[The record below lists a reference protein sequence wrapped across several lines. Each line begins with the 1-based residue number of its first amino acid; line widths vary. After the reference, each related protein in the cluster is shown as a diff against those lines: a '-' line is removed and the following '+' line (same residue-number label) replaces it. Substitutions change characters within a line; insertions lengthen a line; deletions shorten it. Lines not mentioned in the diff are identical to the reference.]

1 MVHLSQS
8 QNEMSQR
15 ERRKERDNKE
25 GNIFRHFVGERRERP
40 RDTSVRI
47 EKGEGGDGGD
57 SGMRD
62 PRARVSSFRMH
73 FDDNISDLA
82 LDGEDHEGRNGVHI
96 QPTGER
102 EVKNGRRVG
111 DKNRHI
117 GEVEAETRW
126 WRRGSRERSYY
137 TPAERQ
143 VVEEWITA
151 CEGARC
157 KGFVKR
163 VRERGESNE
172 RFESAGE
179 DEGEKREKGEV
190 NLRDGERGRNW
201 WPEWG
206 ASWEAYRFM
215 S

>member
-1 MVHLSQS
+1 
-8 QNEMSQR
+8 MSQR

-25 GNIFRHFVGERRERP
+25 GNIFRHFVGERRGMP

-47 EKGEGGDGGD
+47 EQLERGDGGD
-57 SGMRD
+57 SDRRD
-62 PRARVSSFRMH
+62 TRARVSSFQEH

-96 QPTGER
+96 QPTGEG

-111 DKNRHI
+111 GENQHV

-126 WRRGSRERSYY
+126 WRRGSRVRNYY
-137 TPAERQ
+137 TPEERR
-143 VVEEWITA
+143 VVEEWITG

-172 RFESAGE
+172 RFEGAGE
-179 DEGEKREKGEV
+179 DEGEEGEGNV
-190 NLRDGERGRNW
+190 RGGERGRNL

>member
-8 QNEMSQR
+8 QNEMRQP

-25 GNIFRHFVGERRERP
+25 GNIFRHFVGERRGRP

-47 EKGEGGDGGD
+47 EQGGRGDGGYGD
-57 SGMRD
+57 RRD
-62 PRARVSSFRMH
+62 TRASVSSFREH

-82 LDGEDHEGRNGVHI
+82 LDDADREGRNGVHI
-96 QPTGER
+96 QLTGEG
-102 EVKNGRRVG
+102 EVKNGRRAG
-111 DKNRHI
+111 DENRHV
-117 GEVEAETRW
+117 GEVEAKTRC
-126 WRRGSRERSYY
+126 WRRGSRERDCC
-137 TPAERQ
+137 TPEETR
-143 VVEEWITA
+143 VVEEWITG
-151 CEGARC
+151 CEGAKC

-172 RFESAGE
+172 RFEDAGE
-179 DEGEKREKGEV
+179 DEGEGEGEV
-190 NLRDGERGRNW
+190 NVRGGERGRNW